1 MPDRRFVSW
10 LAGITAT
17 GLAVRVAVL
26 VTAHWGDG
34 FSFNDGPYYSKQAFD
49 LADGTLFRDIARD
62 APGAEH
68 GPLTPMLLAPFSVTD
83 SVDLQRIGTI
93 ALGLVTVVVIGL
105 VGRRLAGDRVGLA
118 AAAVAALYPN
128 LWLNDGI
135 VMAETAGALCVSLWL
150 LAALRWRERGDVAS
164 AVTWGAVGALGA
176 LARSELALLV
186 VLALAVVLVARRWR
200 VALALGATA
209 ALVVAPWVGWNL
221 TRFERPVLL
230 STNDGTTLRGA
241 NCDETYHG
249 DAIGSWVLDCLVDA
263 DPATV
268 TLETSR
274 RAAAWRDEALDYA
287 GDNLDRLPVVLA
299 ARAGRLLDVYGVGWM
314 VDEDVRDDR
323 PRWGS
328 WAGVVSW
335 WVLAP
340 LAAYGIVR
348 WARRGERVLLL
359 GPVVTVVA
367 TTLLFYGGHRIR
379 SPLEP
384 VVALGAALV
393 LGRIDAPWRRRSSPE
408 RTVPPS

>member
-1 MPDRRFVSW
+1 VPDRRFVSW
-10 LAGITAT
+10 LAGITAM

-26 VTAHWGDG
+26 VTSHWGDG

-49 LADGTLFRDIARD
+49 LADGVLFRDVARD

-68 GPLTPMLLAPFSVTD
+68 GPLTPILLAPFSLTD

-93 ALGLVTVVVIGL
+93 VFGLVTIVVIGL
-105 VGRRLAGDRVGLA
+105 VGRRLGGDRVGLA

-150 LAALRWRERGDVAS
+150 LAGLRWRERGDLAS
-164 AVTWGAVGALGA
+164 AAAWGAVGALGA
-176 LARSELALLV
+176 LARSELALLAVIALVV
-186 VLALAVVLVARRWR
+186 VLGARRWR

-221 TRFERPVLL
+221 TRFDRPVLL

-241 NCDETYHG
+241 NCDETYRG
-249 DAIGSWVLDCLVDA
+249 DAIGSWVLDCLIA
-263 DPATV
+263 SDPETV

-274 RAAAWRDEALDYA
+274 RAAAWRSEAFEYA
-287 GDNLDRLPVVLA
+287 GDHLDRVPVVLA
-299 ARAGRLLDVYGVGWM
+299 ARTGRLLDVYGVGWM

-335 WVLAP
+335 WLLAP
-340 LAAYGIVR
+340 IAAYGVVR
-348 WARRGERVLLL
+348 LARRGDRTLLVA
-359 GPVVTVVA
+359 PVVTVVV

-393 LGRIDAPWRRRSSPE
+393 LGGIDVPWPRRSSPE
-408 RTVPPS
+408 PTVPPS